1 MAVQK
6 SGPNPKPAVNVNVIH
21 ADGKK
26 ADINYFDS
34 GNSFIINRQ
43 SKANQLASS
52 RDADS
57 LRRIITDF
65 G

>member
-6 SGPNPKPAVNVNVIH
+6 SGSNPKPAVNVNVIH

-34 GNSFIINRQ
+34 GNSFIIIRQ
-43 SKANQLASS
+43 LKTNQHN
-52 RDADS
+52 
-57 LRRIITDF
+57 IIA
-65 G
+65 